1 MKKFAITTF
10 AVLYALLILSV
21 SAERS
26 SDWAAREAAALAHP
40 RCDQHSPGLNKT
52 EKPETYLSQT
62 KIVEPEFV
70 VELPRE
76 AVAVPTDT
84 GRHTLLSSSEDY
96 ATPSGQSFSSRAP
109 PPRI

>member
-10 AVLYALLILSV
+10 AVLYALLILLV

-26 SDWAAREAAALAHP
+26 NDWAAREGAALAHP
-40 RCDQHSPGLNKT
+40 RCGQHSPDLNKT
-52 EKPETYLSQT
+52 EKSETYLSQT

-76 AVAVPTDT
+76 AVAVPTDFR
-84 GRHTLLSSSEDY
+84 RHILLSSFEY
-96 ATPSGQSFSSRAP
+96 YETQSGRPFSSRAP
-109 PPRI
+109 PSRI